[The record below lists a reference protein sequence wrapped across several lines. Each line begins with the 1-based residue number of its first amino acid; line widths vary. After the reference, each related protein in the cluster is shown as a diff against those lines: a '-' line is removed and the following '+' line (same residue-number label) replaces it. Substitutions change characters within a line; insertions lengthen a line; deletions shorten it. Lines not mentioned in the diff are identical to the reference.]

1 MRRVVVAEADEGAR
15 GALAAQLDPAWGEVS
30 AAATAEEAIAR
41 VRDRPHDVVLG
52 NIALPRMD
60 ALELLRRIR
69 LHDLDVPV
77 VLLAPGPG
85 LPSAARALEH
95 GAFRILVRPPSP
107 ADLIRTLDD
116 AHRFLQLARARRK
129 ALQLLGGQPMSLGD
143 RASLE
148 GRFQR
153 ALEQL
158 SLVFHPVVHWREQRV
173 VGYEALVR
181 SEETDMDTPAL
192 LLQAAA
198 RLGRGRELSRMI
210 RAEVARRAPEAP
222 AGAHL
227 HVNLL
232 AADLLDEQLCSPRA
246 PLTALAS
253 RVVLELSERASFDEL
268 LGAGERVSALRKL
281 GFRIALDDVGAGY
294 AGLTALSQLRPEMV
308 KIDCGLISS
317 VDRNPLKQSIV
328 GSIGKLGRELGMVVV
343 AEGVET
349 AEERDVAADLG
360 CDHQQGFLFGRPA
373 PDFEPARL

>member
-1 MRRVVVAEADEGAR
+1 MRRVLVAEADEGAR
-15 GALAAQLDPAWGEVS
+15 QELTAQLDPAWGAVD
-30 AAATAEEAIAR
+30 APATAEQAIAR
-41 VRDRPHDVVLG
+41 VRDRPHDVVLC

-77 VLLAPGPG
+77 VLLAPSPG

-95 GAFRILVRPPSP
+95 GAFRILVRPYSP
-107 ADLIRTLDD
+107 ADLTRTLDD

-129 ALQLLGGQPMSLGD
+129 ALQLLGGQPMALGD

-153 ALEQL
+153 AIEQL
-158 SLVFHPVVHWREQRV
+158 LLVFQPVVHWRERRV
-173 VGYEALVR
+173 VGYEALLR
-181 SEETDMDTPAL
+181 SEEPDLDTPAL
-192 LLQAAA
+192 LLDAAA
-198 RLGRGRELSRMI
+198 RLGRGRELSRLI

-222 AGAHL
+222 AGAQL
-227 HVNLL
+227 FVNLL

-246 PLTALAS
+246 PLSALAG

-268 LGAGERVSALRKL
+268 LGAAERVAALRKL

-294 AGLTALSQLRPEMV
+294 AGLTALTQLRPDYV
-308 KIDCGLISS
+308 KIDYGLISS
-317 VDRNPLKQSIV
+317 LERNPLKQSIV
-328 GSIGKLGRELGMVVV
+328 GTIGKLGRELGLLVV
-343 AEGVET
+343 AEGIET
-349 AEERDVAADLG
+349 AEERDSAADLG

-373 PDFEPARL
+373 QDFEPARL